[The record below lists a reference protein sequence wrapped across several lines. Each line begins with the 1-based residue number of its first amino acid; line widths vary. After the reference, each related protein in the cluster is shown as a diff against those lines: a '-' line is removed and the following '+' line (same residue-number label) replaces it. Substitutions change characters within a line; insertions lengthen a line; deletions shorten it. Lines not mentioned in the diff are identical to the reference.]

1 MREKAVVA
9 SQPTPVP
16 SGRKFGIR
24 GRDTLRELRSGGFSP
39 LDETEV
45 LPALKD
51 TITAGHQRL
60 GPILEVIAD
69 AARSLTGASGAAIAM
84 WKDGEM
90 VCRARSGEA
99 APEPGARL
107 NAESGISG
115 ECLRTGEI
123 QHCADTDSDVRVD
136 AEVCRRLALRAIA
149 VLPIRGWHSVNGILE
164 VFSTQ
169 PHAFTAQHIAVLERL
184 AALAER
190 ARALQPYDACPT
202 AKAHA
207 EQAQTAEPLPAPDR
221 VRDVA
226 FAFLNSRWRPFV
238 LGGGSLLGLLLLG
251 FVIWLGWRSPGE
263 TNVKTQ
269 AAQSPGKGAPAR
281 PFDND
286 AVWKPN
292 PGGELLARG
301 KTSAGTPVKPASKVE
316 VISGQKAAPD
326 RAPVPGDVSTEI
338 IVRHEIPASPAV
350 ETSLVEPPPIPA
362 TSPSPALNGALSS
375 PVPMPGL
382 SAAAISRGVSKG
394 YLLYRVPPVYPTS
407 ALLMRLQ
414 GSVVLQGLITEDGT
428 VQDLKVIQ
436 GNSVLA
442 RAAVDAVQHWRYKP
456 YELNG
461 KPIKMNTTITV
472 SFKLP

>member
-1 MREKAVVA
+1 MVA

-16 SGRKFGIR
+16 SGKKFGIR
-24 GRDTLRELRSGGFSP
+24 SRDTLRELRSGGFPP
-39 LDETEV
+39 LDEAEV

-69 AARSLTGASGAAIAM
+69 AAKSLTGAAGAAIAM

-99 APEPGARL
+99 APAPGARL
-107 NAESGISG
+107 SADSGISG

-123 QHCADTDSDVRVD
+123 QHCADTEADVRVD
-136 AEVCRRLALRAIA
+136 VEVCRHLALRSIA
-149 VLPIRGWHSVNGILE
+149 ALPIRGWHSINGILE

-169 PHAFTAQHIAVLERL
+169 PHAFTAQHIALLERL

-190 ARALQPYDACPT
+190 ARALQPYDASPA

-207 EQAQTAEPLPAPDR
+207 EPAQTAEPLPAPDR
-221 VRDVA
+221 FRDVA
-226 FAFLNSRWRPFV
+226 LAFLGSRWRPFV
-238 LGGGSLLGLLLLG
+238 LGGGSLLALLLLG
-251 FVIWLGWRSPGE
+251 FVIWLGWHSPGE
-263 TNVKTQ
+263 AKVKTQ
-269 AAQSPGKGAPAR
+269 NAQPPGKAGPAL
-281 PFDND
+281 PLDSD

-292 PGGELLARG
+292 PGGEFLAQG
-301 KTSAGTPVKPASKVE
+301 KTSAGTPVKFASKTD
-316 VISGQKAAPD
+316 VITGQKTPPD
-326 RAPVPGDVSTEI
+326 RAVLSGDVSTAI
-338 IVRHEIPASPAV
+338 IVHHETPASPAV
-350 ETSLVEPPPIPA
+350 ETSLVEPPPIPVM
-362 TSPSPALNGALSS
+362 SPSPGLNGVLSS
-375 PVPMPGL
+375 SVSMPGL

-394 YLLYRVPPVYPTS
+394 YLVHRVPPVYPGP

-414 GSVVLQGLITEDGT
+414 GSVVLQGLIAEDGT
-428 VQDLKVIQ
+428 VQDLKVSE
-436 GNSVLA
+436 GNPVLA
-442 RAAVDAVQHWRYKP
+442 RAAVEAVRHWRYKP

-461 KPIKMNTTITV
+461 KPIRMNTTITV